1 VLRALADPA
10 SLYVPV
16 WQHKSLI
23 FTGPSPRAVFMGA
36 GAQDAA
42 DEPILLGEFRGR
54 AAFALELSAPPA
66 NALDGAGFLVGRWQG
81 GELAAPGTTL
91 YRDQSFDAALG
102 EYLRSEAA
110 VLPVAADELEPRFLG
125 TVSRQDLLLAL

>member
-1 VLRALADPA
+1 MSRFSWASSAAGRRSRSNCRHPRQTRWTAPA
-10 SLYVPV
+10 S
-16 WQHKSLI
+16 WS
-23 FTGPSPRAVFMGA
+23 GA
-36 GAQDAA
+36 
-42 DEPILLGEFRGR
+42 GR
-54 AAFALELSAPPA
+54 AA
-66 NALDGAGFLVGRWQG
+66 
-81 GELAAPGTTL
+81 TTL